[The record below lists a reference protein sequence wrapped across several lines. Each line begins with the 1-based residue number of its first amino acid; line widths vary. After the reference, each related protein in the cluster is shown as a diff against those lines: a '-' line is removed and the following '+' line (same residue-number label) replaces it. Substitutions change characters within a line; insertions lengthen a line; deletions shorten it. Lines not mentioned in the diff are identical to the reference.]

1 MPRPRIPRRIDTP
14 PRFLQFKPVGV
25 PRRLLDTVIMTVDE
39 IEAIRLADRVGLD
52 HQPAA
57 ERMGISRP
65 TFTRL
70 LEAARAKLAA
80 CIIDGKELVIEG
92 GEVDFEHSLQRCR
105 DCGEEELRDTAA
117 ASRAESASATDER
130 SLDDTCRSCGS
141 ENVDD
146 LAELALRGR
155 FRGRGQG
162 RGQNVRRSGQRRGEE
177 R

>member
-14 PRFLQFKPVGV
+14 PRFLHFKPVGV
-25 PRRLLDTVIMTVDE
+25 PRRLLETVAVTVDE
-39 IEAIRLADRVGLD
+39 IEAIRLADREGLD

-70 LEAARAKLAA
+70 LEAARTKLAT

-105 DCGEEELRDTAA
+105 DCGDEVREAA
-117 ASRAESASATDER
+117 DPPREGRSAANADPATDE
-130 SLDDTCRSCGS
+130 TCRSCGS
-141 ENVDD
+141 GNMDD

-155 FRGRGQG
+155 FRGRDRG
-162 RGQNVRRSGQRRGEE
+162 RGQGMRRSGQRREE
-177 R
+177 EQ

>member
-25 PRRLLDTVIMTVDE
+25 PRRLLETVTMTVDE
-39 IEAIRLADRVGLD
+39 IEAIRLADREGLD

-70 LEAARAKLAA
+70 LEVAHAKLAT

-105 DCGEEELRDTAA
+105 DCGEEVREAA
-117 ASRAESASATDER
+117 DALRAETASTNTDR
-130 SLDDTCRSCGS
+130 SGDESCRTCGS

>member
-25 PRRLLDTVIMTVDE
+25 PRRLLETVTMTVDE
-39 IEAIRLADRVGLD
+39 IEAIRLADREGLD

-70 LEAARAKLAA
+70 IEAARSKLAM

-92 GEVDFEHSLQRCR
+92 GDVDYEHSLQRCR
-105 DCGEEELRDTAA
+105 DCGDEVREATDAPREETTAA
-117 ASRAESASATDER
+117 NTDPQAEEACRA
-130 SLDDTCRSCGS
+130 CGS

-155 FRGRGQG
+155 FRGHNRG
-162 RGQNVRRSGQRRGEE
+162 RGQKVRQSGQRRGEKQ
-177 R
+177 